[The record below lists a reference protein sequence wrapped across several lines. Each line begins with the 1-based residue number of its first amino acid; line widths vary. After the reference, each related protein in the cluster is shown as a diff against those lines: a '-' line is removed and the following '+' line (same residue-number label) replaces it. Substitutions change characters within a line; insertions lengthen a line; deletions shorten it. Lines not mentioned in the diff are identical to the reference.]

1 MLTTTGSPL
10 SRATHII
17 PLPMTT
23 YQQTEPVRFSSR
35 AEAEAWAAGW
45 LRNLETESDY
55 EWEWEPHGSV
65 ACELAPGVPARVVGM
80 AASVGEEWAP
90 SAIFTVG
97 VKYEGRYWQGRV
109 GEWDRPGTLS
119 GAALLV
125 LDAILKVLAS
135 AARTSLPAP
144 TTVSV

>member
-1 MLTTTGSPL
+1 
-10 SRATHII
+10 
-17 PLPMTT
+17 MTT
-23 YQQTEPVRFSSR
+23 NQQTEPVRFSSR
-35 AEAEAWAAGW
+35 ADAEAWATGW
-45 LRNLETESDY
+45 LRRLETESDY
-55 EWEWEPHGSV
+55 EWDWEPPSSAV
-65 ACELAPGVPARVVGM
+65 CEVAPGVPVRVVGT
-80 AASVGEEWAP
+80 AAPIGEEWAP

-119 GAALLV
+119 GAALVV
-125 LDAILKVLAS
+125 LDAILKVLGS